1 MNKQST
7 EIKCPNCSTAINV
20 EDIISQKLE
29 EEMRQELKTK
39 EEQLRKQ
46 YEGRESEL
54 LERESELKKEK
65 LEIEVSIKERLEDER
80 EKLKDTPFY
89 FCLVLLHNTLFY
101 T

>member
-54 LERESELKKEK
+54 PS
-65 LEIEVSIKERLEDER
+65 S
-80 EKLKDTPFY
+80 KDDI
-89 FCLVLLHNTLFY
+89 
-101 T
+101 

>member
-7 EIKCPNCSTAINV
+7 EVKCPNCGTAINV
-20 EDIISQKLE
+20 EDIISNQVAE
-29 EEMRQELKTK
+29 RMRAELKTK

-65 LEIEVSIKERLEDER
+65 LEPSYL
-80 EKLKDTPFY
+80 
-89 FCLVLLHNTLFY
+89 
-101 T
+101 

>member
-7 EIKCPNCSTAINV
+7 EVKCPSCGTAINV

-29 EEMRQELKTK
+29 QEMRAELKTK

-46 YEGRESEL
+46 YDGRESEL

-65 LEIEVSIKERLEDER
+65 LERKRFRVWRS
-80 EKLKDTPFY
+80 FMA
-89 FCLVLLHNTLFY
+89 
-101 T
+101 